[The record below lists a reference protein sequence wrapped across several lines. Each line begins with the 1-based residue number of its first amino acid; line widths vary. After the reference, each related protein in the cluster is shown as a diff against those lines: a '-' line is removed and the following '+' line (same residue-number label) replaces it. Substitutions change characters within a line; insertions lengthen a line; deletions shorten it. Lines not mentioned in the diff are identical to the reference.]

1 MRIVIIDYKM
11 GNIASVSK
19 AFASIGVP
27 AVVSG
32 EPKDIER
39 ATHLV
44 LPGVGAFGDGME
56 NLRKQ
61 GLIPLLRRKVLEDKT
76 PFFGICLGMQLLAQT
91 GTEFGEYEGLGWVRG
106 SVIKLRGDKNLRLP
120 HIGWNNISVN
130 HQDVL
135 FRNIVD
141 DNFYFVHSYHID
153 CADAAVV
160 SAMCTY
166 GQTFAAA
173 LHQGNIF
180 ATQFHPEKSQAG
192 GLRVLRNFLEQK

>member
-61 GLIPLLRRKVLEDKT
+61 GLIPLLRRKVLED
-76 PFFGICLGMQLLAQT
+76 
-91 GTEFGEYEGLGWVRG
+91 R
-106 SVIKLRGDKNLRLP
+106 R
-120 HIGWNNISVN
+120 
-130 HQDVL
+130 
-135 FRNIVD
+135 
-141 DNFYFVHSYHID
+141 
-153 CADAAVV
+153 
-160 SAMCTY
+160 
-166 GQTFAAA
+166 
-173 LHQGNIF
+173 
-180 ATQFHPEKSQAG
+180 
-192 GLRVLRNFLEQK
+192 